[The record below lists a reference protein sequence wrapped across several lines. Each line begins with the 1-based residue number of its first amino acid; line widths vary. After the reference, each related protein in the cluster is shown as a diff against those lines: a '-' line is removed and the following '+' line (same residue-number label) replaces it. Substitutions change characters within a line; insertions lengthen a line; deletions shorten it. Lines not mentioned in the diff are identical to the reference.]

1 MSDTILGHGN
11 PNGALAGSIGQ
22 VYSDVDTTNLWKN
35 VDGVTEWVGLFVP
48 VGPGAAFSGLVS
60 TPAAT
65 PVSTTGAVAWVV
77 PVLANLQIYVEQG
90 VLAVANTKDLAAGQT
105 DRFTQ
110 ACVDV
115 VNDIRQAIQSYPGF
129 VVSATANSI
138 PPSLLGKAC
147 QMILCAM
154 QGAYPALGL
163 SNDQQKSFQKAYDVL
178 ELIRDGKYRPEM
190 PADPV
195 GSYAQGHPKVVIVR
209 STPRGS
215 TARSLSGLEVGV
227 GRGDR
232 NDHGMPDGYG
242 EL

>member
-22 VYSDVDTTNLWKN
+22 DYSDVDTTNLWKN

-48 VGPGAAFSGLVS
+48 AGPGAAFSGLVY
-60 TPAAT
+60 TPPAIVPAGT
-65 PVSTTGAVAWVV
+65 VAWVV

-90 VLAVANTKDLAAGQT
+90 VLNVANTKDLAPGQT

-115 VNDIRQAIQSYPGF
+115 VNDIRQAIMSYPGF

-147 QMILCAM
+147 QMILCVM

-178 ELIRDGKYRPEM
+178 ELLRDGKYRPEM

-232 NDHGMPDGYG
+232 HSDGYA
-242 EL
+242 L